1 MAMMVQG
8 PKKKWHEMIE
18 DVIKKIEADTL
29 DDCKDRLEMAKM
41 LGRLVVIL
49 VKSVNGWQQ
58 WMNFESMDTW
68 TEEEFRNIYPKYKKT
83 VIDFLKIDAEITKKK
98 QEELDAKIE
107 KLMKEAKETEK
118 TKNTKKDKK
127 PNPMI
132 V

>member
-1 MAMMVQG
+1 MMVQG

-41 LGRLVVIL
+41 LDRLVVIL